1 MLRPFWSRI
10 FSGAWLYSL
19 VLFVVLAAMRTYAIL
34 GPAKAGLLFLCQFLL
49 MGLLPF
55 VLLTRAGRQE
65 IGICGISRPGWLLW
79 SPMLGALAAAGDIA
93 LGFGLYGFGSH
104 NCVIT
109 LHNAYREEA
118 SSLGRWPTFALLAVP
133 AAIVR
138 H

>member
-1 MLRPFWSRI
+1 
-10 FSGAWLYSL
+10 
-19 VLFVVLAAMRTYAIL
+19 
-34 GPAKAGLLFLCQFLL
+34 

-65 IGICGISRPGWLLW
+65 IGICGMSRPAWLLW
-79 SPMLGALAAAGDIA
+79 SPLIGALAAAGVIA
-93 LGFGLYGFGSH
+93 LGFALYGFGSD

-109 LHNAYREEA
+109 LRNTYRQVA